1 MKVAKIL
8 IISAI
13 CLVGAALLAVPA
25 FAWYW
30 PIFGFSGPG
39 LGFPAFG
46 TGPAISNA
54 SPAALPGTPEWGFS
68 IPREAQ
74 PVLPGTPYYGG
85 YPFHGAINFGP
96 FGYGSPGLVQPGG
109 KTVFSQGSTSSNV
122 PEGHFKT

>member
-39 LGFPAFG
+39 LGFPAYG
-46 TGPAISNA
+46 TGPTISNA
-54 SPAALPGTPEWGFS
+54 SPAAPGTPEWGFS
-68 IPREAQ
+68 TPREAL
-74 PVLPGTPYYGG
+74 PVLPGTPYYNGF
-85 YPFHGAINFGP
+85 PFHGAINFGP

-109 KTVFSQGSTSSNV
+109 KNVFSQIGSSSSDHSGL
-122 PEGHFKT
+122 EKT